1 MAQIVINIPAAQV
14 SRVVDA
20 LCAAYGYTGDPADGT
35 TKNAFAK
42 QTVID
47 HIRRVVLGTERAVAE
62 AAALAAVTEP
72 DDPGLS

>member
-20 LCAAYGYTGDPADGT
+20 LCAAYGYTGDPADSAA
-35 TKNAFAK
+35 KNAFAK
-42 QTVID
+42 QAVID

-62 AAALAAVTEP
+62 AAALAAVP
-72 DDPGLS
+72 DPPDPAMS